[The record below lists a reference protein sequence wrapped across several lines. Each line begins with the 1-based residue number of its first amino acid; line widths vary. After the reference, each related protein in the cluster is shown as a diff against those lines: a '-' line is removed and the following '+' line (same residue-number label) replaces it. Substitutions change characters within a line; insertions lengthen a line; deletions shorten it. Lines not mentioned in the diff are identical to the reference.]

1 MASAA
6 YKNGVNVIWRLW
18 RRFRLG
24 RVLMF
29 FGSCIATLF
38 LLFPIFW
45 WFLSSLKP
53 FGKIFH
59 SPPIYTGF
67 EPTLTWYRTVLLGK
81 SYVTQEIQTTGAVTG
96 EGGGSYYSVPFL
108 MNSIIAAL
116 VSTVIVTVLAAVAGY
131 GLSRFNIRG
140 KVHIVFWILSTRMMP
155 PVAVAVPL
163 YLMYQSAGLL
173 DTRVG
178 LILIYVAINLPLG
191 VLLMKSFFDDVP
203 RDFDDAALVDGATRF
218 QAFRMVALRYVWAG
232 LAATAILAFIFAWN
246 EFLFALV
253 LSGDR
258 SRTMPVAASTFVTSY
273 GTEWGYLAALGS
285 TAMIPTFLFIL
296 FVQRHL
302 VRGLTLG
309 GLRGE

>member
-1 MASAA
+1 M
-6 YKNGVNVIWRLW
+6 
-18 RRFRLG
+18 
-24 RVLMF
+24 
-29 FGSCIATLF
+29 
-38 LLFPIFW
+38 
-45 WFLSSLKP
+45 
-53 FGKIFH
+53 
-59 SPPIYTGF
+59 
-67 EPTLTWYRTVLLGK
+67 
-81 SYVTQEIQTTGAVTG
+81 
-96 EGGGSYYSVPFL
+96 
-108 MNSIIAAL
+108 
-116 VSTVIVTVLAAVAGY
+116 AGY

-140 KVHIVFWILSTRMMP
+140 KVHIVFWVLSTRMMP

-163 YLMYQSAGLL
+163 YLMYQSARLL
-173 DTRVG
+173 DSRLG
-178 LILIYVAINLPLG
+178 LILIYVAMNLPLG

-253 LSGDR
+253 LSGDH

-285 TAMIPTFLFIL
+285 AAMIPTLLFIL

-309 GLRGE
+309 GLRE